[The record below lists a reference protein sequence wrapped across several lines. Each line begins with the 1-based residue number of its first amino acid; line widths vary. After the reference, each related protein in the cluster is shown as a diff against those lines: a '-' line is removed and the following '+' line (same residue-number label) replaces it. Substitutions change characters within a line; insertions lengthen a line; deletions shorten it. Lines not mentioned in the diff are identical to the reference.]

1 MRLVASVVPSA
12 VHQMSNPGHVG
23 ARLVY
28 LHFRDANPS
37 ARAHVD
43 VGLGLAGRP
52 FGGANSTPGPA
63 YGRVVSRDLARAGDR
78 RVLSFRALRESLPG
92 RPTCPARQRMQP
104 YQSAC
109 RLVTQMERM
118 APPSTGIMAPVM

>member
-52 FGGANSTPGPA
+52 FGGANSTPGRA
-63 YGRVVSRDLARAGDR
+63 YGRVVCCSTRIRL
-78 RVLSFRALRESLPG
+78 
-92 RPTCPARQRMQP
+92 TPARQHADRF
-104 YQSAC
+104 
-109 RLVTQMERM
+109 
-118 APPSTGIMAPVM
+118 APQAKAIGRPGEVV